1 MAGIALITDS
11 TASLPTELARRYNI
25 HVIPTY
31 VIVGGKTFLDG
42 VDLAPGEFYRLL
54 QEAETLPTTSQPS
67 VGDFVEL
74 YTELSQEAEDI
85 LSIHLSDQLSA
96 TMSSALAARK
106 EMGAVSIYIIDS
118 RSASMGLGFIVLAA
132 ARAVEAGKGL
142 PQVIEAIESLIPRM
156 NVIFVVDTLEY
167 LRRGG
172 RIGGASALI
181 GSILSIKPIL
191 YLKDGRVEVLEKVR
205 TKSRAKERL
214 LEIMAERLGSG
225 RGVHVAILHAD
236 ALEEAQ
242 VLEDQIV
249 RQFEPVELY
258 VDELNPVVGTH
269 VGPGTIGLVF
279 YAEEEAK

>member
-1 MAGIALITDS
+1 MARIALITDS
-11 TASLPTELARRYNI
+11 TASLPPELARRYNI

-31 VIVGGKTFLDG
+31 VIIGGKTFLDG

-74 YTELSQEAEDI
+74 YTKLSQEAEDI

-106 EMGAVSIYIIDS
+106 EMGAVPIHVIDS

-132 ARAVEAGKGL
+132 ARAVEEGKGL

-156 NVIFVVDTLEY
+156 NVIFMVDTLEY

-172 RIGGASALI
+172 RIGGASALL

-214 LEIMAERLGSG
+214 LEIVAERLGSG

-279 YAEEEAK
+279 YSEEEAR

>member
-1 MAGIALITDS
+1 MARIALITDS
-11 TASLPTELARRYNI
+11 TASLPPELARRYNI

-31 VIVGGKTFLDG
+31 VIIGGKTFLDG

-74 YTELSQEAEDI
+74 YTKLSQEAEDI

-106 EMGAVSIYIIDS
+106 EMGAVPIHVIDS

-132 ARAVEAGKGL
+132 ARAVEEGKGL

-156 NVIFVVDTLEY
+156 NVIFMVDTLEY

-172 RIGGASALI
+172 RIGGASALL

-205 TKSRAKERL
+205 TKSRARERL
-214 LEIMAERLGSG
+214 LEIVAERLGSAKG
-225 RGVHVAILHAD
+225 IHVAILHAD

-279 YAEEEAK
+279 YSEEEAR

>member
-1 MAGIALITDS
+1 MARIALITDS
-11 TASLPTELARRYNI
+11 TASLPPELARRYNI

-31 VIVGGKTFLDG
+31 VIIGGKTFLDG

-74 YTELSQEAEDI
+74 YTKLSQEAEDI

-106 EMGAVSIYIIDS
+106 EMGAVPIHVIDS

-132 ARAVEAGKGL
+132 ARAVEEGKGL

-156 NVIFVVDTLEY
+156 NVIFMVDTLEY

-172 RIGGASALI
+172 RIGGASALL

-205 TKSRAKERL
+205 TKSRARERL
-214 LEIMAERLGSG
+214 LEIVAERLGSG

-279 YAEEEAK
+279 YSEEEAR

>member
-1 MAGIALITDS
+1 MARIALITDS
-11 TASLPTELARRYNI
+11 TASLPPELARRYNI

-31 VIVGGKTFLDG
+31 VIIGGKTFLDG

-74 YTELSQEAEDI
+74 YTKLSQEAEDI

-106 EMGAVSIYIIDS
+106 EMGAVPIHVIDS

-132 ARAVEAGKGL
+132 ARAVEEGKGL

-156 NVIFVVDTLEY
+156 NVIFMVDTLEY

-172 RIGGASALI
+172 RIGGASALL

-214 LEIMAERLGSG
+214 LEIVAERLGSAKG
-225 RGVHVAILHAD
+225 IHVAILHAD

-279 YAEEEAK
+279 YSEEEAR

>member
-1 MAGIALITDS
+1 MTRIALITDS

-31 VIVGGKTFLDG
+31 VIIGGKTFLDG

-54 QEAETLPTTSQPS
+54 QEAEALPTTSQPS

-74 YTELSQEAEDI
+74 YTKLSQEAEDI
-85 LSIHLSDQLSA
+85 LSIHLSEQLSA

-106 EMGAVSIYIIDS
+106 EMGTVPIHVIDS

-132 ARAVEAGKGL
+132 ARALEEGKSL
-142 PQVIEAIESLIPRM
+142 SQVMEVIEGLIPRM

-191 YLKDGRVEVLEKVR
+191 YLKGGRVEVLEKVR
-205 TKSRAKERL
+205 TKRRAKERL
-214 LEIMAERLGSG
+214 LEIMAERLGSAKG
-225 RGVHVAILHAD
+225 IHVAILHAE

-242 VLEDQIV
+242 VIKDQIV